1 MSILKFLVVAIA
13 FASGAASAQPKPA
26 LVQDRD
32 TAARDP
38 VQAMQLSAPID
49 CGSQSCAVAFN
60 GLTVPAGR
68 RLVINQLWVVV
79 NGTNPN
85 PNGFTVSLTDVPMS
99 AAIVFDGPG
108 RPSGGAR
115 VLQPLVF
122 YVEAGRFPYLSINA
136 NDDLGTMSVVVT
148 LTGHWINLP

>member
-1 MSILKFLVVAIA
+1 MSIMKLLVVAIA
-13 FASGAASAQPKPA
+13 FAAGAASAQPKPA

-38 VQAMQLSAPID
+38 VQVMRLSVPVD
-49 CGSQSCAVAFN
+49 CGSSACTVSFAD
-60 GLTVPAGR
+60 LTVPAGR
-68 RLVINQLWVVV
+68 RLVVNQLWVVV
-79 NGTNPN
+79 DGTNPN
-85 PNGFTVSLTDVPMS
+85 PNGFTVALTDIPMS

-108 RPSGGAR
+108 RPSGGTR

-122 YVEAGRFPYLSINA
+122 YVEAGRYPLISVTA
-136 NDDLGTMSVVVT
+136 NDNLGVMSVAVT

>member
-1 MSILKFLVVAIA
+1 MSILKFLALAVA
-13 FASGAASAQPKPA
+13 FAAGAASAQPKPA

-38 VQAMQLSAPID
+38 VQVMQLSAPID
-49 CGSQSCAVAFN
+49 CTSSSCVVAFN

-68 RLVINQLWVVV
+68 RLVIDQLWVVV
-79 NGTNPN
+79 SGNNPN
-85 PNGFTVSLTDVPMS
+85 PNGFTVSLTDIPMS

-108 RPSGGAR
+108 RPSGGSR

-122 YVEAGRFPYLSINA
+122 YVEAGRFPYISVNA
-136 NDDLGTMSVVVT
+136 NDDLSTMSVAVT